1 MLLVSYERASTF
13 ENLKAD
19 LFLLKTSMS
28 AAFSKCIQTYTNYVY
43 ILNCHIPSGVVSEL
57 LCSELFA
64 SVFNFTLDFAF
75 SPQKARLVLTLPSAA
90 VATTKQFDRAGQ
102 EECFRNTGIS

>member
-1 MLLVSYERASTF
+1 MH
-13 ENLKAD
+13 
-19 LFLLKTSMS
+19 
-28 AAFSKCIQTYTNYVY
+28 IQTYTNYVY

-75 SPQKARLVLTLPSAA
+75 SLQKARLVLMLPSAA
-90 VATTKQFDRAGQ
+90 VATTKHFDRAGQ